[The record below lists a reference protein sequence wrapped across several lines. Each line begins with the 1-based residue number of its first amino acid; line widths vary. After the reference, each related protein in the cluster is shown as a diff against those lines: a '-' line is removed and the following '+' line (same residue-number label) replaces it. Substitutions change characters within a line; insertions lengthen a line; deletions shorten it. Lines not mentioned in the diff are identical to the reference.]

1 MSGRSHVLQQNFKWS
16 EFMTKDRFYIEDAGK
31 HDGQI
36 VTVRGWVYNKR
47 SSGKIKFLILRDG
60 TGLLQGGLFKG
71 ECTEEAFGEFEKLT
85 QESSIEVIGK
95 LRKEPR
101 SPGGFELGVQS
112 IKIVQVADPY
122 PISLK
127 EHGVEFLMEKRHL
140 WLRSQRQWAALR
152 VRSEIMRSI
161 QEFFDDR
168 GFVRFDAPILTPSS
182 CEGTSTLFSTP
193 YFDEKAFLTQS
204 GQLYGEV
211 GAMAFGKVYVFGPT
225 FRAEKSKT
233 RKHLTEFWMV
243 EPEVAFADLEDN
255 MLMGEQFIEHIVQ
268 SVLSR
273 KAPEL
278 KILER
283 DLTELENIKG
293 PFPRI
298 SYDEALKILEK
309 RGIALPWG
317 EDFGAPHETALGE
330 EFGKPVFVHHMPSD
344 IKAFY
349 FKQSDTVGGPAVSG
363 TGKYALGCDLIAPK
377 GYGEIIGGGQRE
389 ESAEVLQR
397 RIAEHGL
404 SEADYSWYL
413 DLRRFGSVPH
423 SGFGLGV
430 ERTVAWMTGV
440 EHVRETIPFPRML
453 NTLRP

>member
-1 MSGRSHVLQQNFKWS
+1 
-16 EFMTKDRFYIEDAGK
+16 MTPNRFYIEEAARF
-31 HDGQI
+31 DGQS
-36 VTVRGWVYNKR
+36 VTIRGWVYHKR
-47 SSGKIKFLILRDG
+47 SSGKIKFLVVRDG
-60 TGLLQGGLFKG
+60 TGTIQGVLVKG
-71 ECTEEAFGEFEKLT
+71 ECNEEAFQRFEQLT
-85 QESSIEVIGK
+85 QESSVEVIGK

-101 SPGGFELGVQS
+101 SPSGFELGVQD
-112 IKIVQVADPY
+112 IRIVQVAEAY
-122 PISLK
+122 PISPK
-127 EHGVEFLMEKRHL
+127 EHGVEFLMENRHL
-140 WLRSQRQWAALR
+140 WVRSQRQWAALR
-152 VRSEIMRSI
+152 VRAEIIRSV
-161 QEFFDDR
+161 QQFFDDR
-168 GFVRFDAPILTPSS
+168 GFIRFDAPVLTPSA

-193 YFDEKAFLTQS
+193 YFDEKAYLTQS

-211 GAMAFGKVYVFGPT
+211 GAMAFGKIYVFGPT

-243 EPEVAFADLEDN
+243 EPEVAYADLEDN
-255 MLMGEQFIEHIVQ
+255 MKLGEEFLEHIVQ

-273 KAPEL
+273 KAAEL

-283 DLTELENIKG
+283 DFSKLEAIRG

-298 SYDEALKILEK
+298 SYDEAVRVLEK
-309 RGIALPWG
+309 RGVGIPWG

-330 EFGKPVFVHHMPSD
+330 EFGKPVFVHHMPSQ

-349 FKQSDTVGGPAVSG
+349 FKQSDTVGGPGVEG
-363 TGKYALGCDLIAPK
+363 TGKYALGCDLIAPD

-389 ESAEVLQR
+389 ENVEVLKR

-404 SEADYSWYL
+404 NEKDYSWYL
-413 DLRRFGSVPH
+413 DLRRYGSVPH
-423 SGFGLGV
+423 SGFGLGI
-430 ERTVAWMTGV
+430 ERTVAWLTGV

>member
-1 MSGRSHVLQQNFKWS
+1 MSVK
-16 EFMTKDRFYIEDAGK
+16 RFYIEEASQYV
-31 HDGQI
+31 GQT
-36 VTVRGWVYNKR
+36 VTVKGWVYGKR
-47 SSGKIKFLILRDG
+47 SSGKIKFLTMRDG
-60 TGLLQGGLFKG
+60 TGLLQGVLFKG
-71 ECTEEAFGEFEKLT
+71 ECTDQAFEEFEKLT
-85 QESSIEVIGK
+85 QESSVEVTGA
-95 LRKEPR
+95 LRANPR
-101 SPGGFELGVQS
+101 GGFEMGVQS
-112 IKIVQVADPY
+112 FKLIGLADAY
-122 PISLK
+122 PISPK
-127 EHGVEFLMEKRHL
+127 EHGVEFLMEHRHL
-140 WLRSQRQWAALR
+140 WLRSQRQWAAIR
-152 VRSEIMRSI
+152 VRHEIMRSI
-161 QEFFDDR
+161 NEFFDKQ
-168 GFVRFDAPILTPSS
+168 GFIRFDAPILTPSA
-182 CEGTSTLFSTP
+182 CEGTSTLFGTN

-211 GAMAFGKVYVFGPT
+211 GAMAFGKIYVFGPT

-243 EPEVAFADLEDN
+243 EPEMAYYNLDDN
-255 MLMGEQFIEHIVQ
+255 MEMGEKFIEHIVQ
-268 SVLSR
+268 NVLANR
-273 KAPEL
+273 ATEL
-278 KILER
+278 KMLER
-283 DLTELENIKG
+283 DVKQLEGIKG

-298 SYDEALKILEK
+298 SYDESLKILEK
-309 RGIALPWG
+309 RGVALPWG

-330 EFGKPVFVHHMPSD
+330 EFGGKPVWVHHMPSQ

-349 FKQSDTVGGPAVSG
+349 FKQSDSVGGPGVTG
-363 TGKYALGCDLIAPK
+363 TGKYALGCDLIAPF

-389 ESAEVLQR
+389 ESAEVLKQ

-404 SEADYSWYL
+404 NEKDYSWYM

>member
-1 MSGRSHVLQQNFKWS
+1 
-16 EFMTKDRFYIEDAGK
+16 MTPNRFYINEASQHEGK
-31 HDGQI
+31 T

-47 SSGKIKFLILRDG
+47 SSGKIKFMVLRDG
-60 TGLLQGGLFKG
+60 TGLMQSIFFKG
-71 ECTEEAFGEFEKLT
+71 ECEEASFEEFEKLT
-85 QESSIEVIGK
+85 QESSVEVTGVI
-95 LRKEPR
+95 RKEPR
-101 SPGGFELGVQS
+101 SPGGYELGARTL
-112 IKIVQVADPY
+112 KIVSVAEPY

-127 EHGVEFLMEKRHL
+127 EHGVEFLMENRHL
-140 WLRSQRQWAALR
+140 WVRSQRQWAALR
-152 VRSEIMRSI
+152 VRSEIFRAI
-161 QEFFDDR
+161 QEFFDNQ
-168 GFVRFDAPILTPSS
+168 GFVRFDAPILTPSA
-182 CEGTSTLFSTP
+182 CEGTSTLFGTQ

-211 GAMAFGKVYVFGPT
+211 GAMAFGKIYVFGPT

-243 EPEVAFADLEDN
+243 EPEMAFYDLEDN
-255 MLMGEQFIEHIVQ
+255 MLMGEKFIEHIVQ
-268 SVLSR
+268 SVLDKR
-273 KAPEL
+273 APEL

-283 DLTELENIKG
+283 DLTKLQSIKG
-293 PFPRI
+293 PFPRL
-298 SYDEALKILEK
+298 SYDEALKVLEK
-309 RGIALPWG
+309 KGVSIPWG

-330 EFGKPVFVHHMPSD
+330 EFGKPVFVHHMPSQ

-349 FKQSDTVGGPAVSG
+349 FKQSDTVGGPAVTG
-363 TGKYALGCDLIAPK
+363 TGKYALGCDLIAPD

-389 ESAEVLQR
+389 ESAEVLKN
-397 RIAEHGL
+397 RIDEHGL
-404 SEADYSWYL
+404 SQKDYSWYL

>member
-1 MSGRSHVLQQNFKWS
+1 
-16 EFMTKDRFYIEDAGK
+16 MTPNRFYIEDASKFDGK
-31 HDGQI
+31 V
-36 VTVRGWVYNKR
+36 VTVRGWVYQKR
-47 SSGKIKFLILRDG
+47 SSGKIKFLIMRDG
-60 TGLLQGGLFKG
+60 TGIMQGVLFAG
-71 ECTEEAFGEFEKLT
+71 ESPAEAFDLFEKLT
-85 QESSIEVIGK
+85 QESSVEVTGII
-95 LRKEPR
+95 RAAPR
-101 SPGGFELGVQS
+101 QPGGYEMGIQS
-112 IKIVQVADPY
+112 LRLVNLAEPY
-122 PISLK
+122 PITPK
-127 EHGVEFLMEKRHL
+127 EHGVEFLMEHRHL
-140 WLRSQRQWAALR
+140 WLRSQKQWAAIR
-152 VRSEIMRSI
+152 VRHEIIRSI
-161 QEFFDDR
+161 HEFFDNR
-168 GFVRFDAPILTPSS
+168 GFIRFDAPILTPSA
-182 CEGTSTLFSTP
+182 CEGTSTLFGTN

-243 EPEVAFADLEDN
+243 EPEVAYADLEDN
-255 MLMGEQFIEHIVQ
+255 MALGEAFIEHIVQ

-273 KAPEL
+273 RAPEL

-283 DLTELENIKG
+283 DLTKLEAIRG

-298 SYDEALKILEK
+298 SYDEALKVLEK
-309 RGIALPWG
+309 RGLALPWG

-330 EFGKPVFVHHMPSD
+330 EFGKPVFVHHMPSE

-349 FKQSDTVGGPAVSG
+349 FKQSDMVGGPAVSG
-363 TGKYALGCDLIAPK
+363 TGKYALGCDLIAPD

-389 ESAEVLQR
+389 ENTDVLKR
-397 RIAEHGL
+397 RIAEHNL
-404 SEADYSWYL
+404 SEADYNWYL

-440 EHVRETIPFPRML
+440 EHVRETIPFPRMM

>member
-1 MSGRSHVLQQNFKWS
+1 
-16 EFMTKDRFYIEDAGK
+16 MTTETTGTGMAPSRFFIEDASK

-36 VTVRGWVYNKR
+36 VTVKGWVYNKR

-60 TGLLQGGLFKG
+60 TGLMQGILFKG
-71 ECTEEAFGEFEKLT
+71 ECEESAFEEFEKLT
-85 QESSIEVIGK
+85 QESSVEVTGLI
-95 LRKEPR
+95 RKEPR
-101 SPGGFELGVQS
+101 SAGGYELGVRS
-112 IKIVQVADPY
+112 IRIVQLADAY
-122 PISLK
+122 PISPK
-127 EHGVEFLMEKRHL
+127 EHGVEFLMDNRHL
-140 WLRSQRQWAALR
+140 WLRSQKQWAAIR
-152 VRSEIMRSI
+152 VRSEIMRAI
-161 QEFFDDR
+161 HEFFEQR
-168 GFVRFDAPILTPSS
+168 GFIRFDAPILTPSS
-182 CEGTSTLFSTP
+182 CEGTSNLFATP
-193 YFDEKAFLTQS
+193 YFDETAYLTQS

-243 EPEVAFADLEDN
+243 EPEVAFMDLQEN
-255 MLMGEQFIEHIVQ
+255 MVLGEQFIQHIVQ
-268 SVLSR
+268 SVLANR
-273 KAPEL
+273 GNEL

-283 DLTELENIKG
+283 DLTELEKIKA

-309 RGIALPWG
+309 RGCPIPWG

-330 EFGKPVFVHHMPSD
+330 EFGSPVWVHHMPSQ

-349 FKQSDTVGGPAVSG
+349 FKQSDEVGGPGVQG

-389 ESAEVLQR
+389 ENSEVLKR

-404 SEADYSWYL
+404 AESDYSWYL

-423 SGFGLGV
+423 AGFGLGV

-453 NTLRP
+453 NTLKP

>member
-1 MSGRSHVLQQNFKWS
+1 MSEAK
-16 EFMTKDRFYIEDAGK
+16 RFYIADAGQ
-31 HDGQI
+31 HDGEV
-36 VTVRGWVYNKR
+36 VTIKGWIYNVR
-47 SSGKIKFLILRDG
+47 SSGKVKFVVLRDG
-60 TGLLQGGLFKG
+60 TGLMQGVLFKG
-71 ECTEEAFGEFEKLT
+71 ECSEEAFQEFEKLT
-85 QESSIEVIGK
+85 QESSVEVIGK

-112 IKIVQVADPY
+112 IKIVQVAEAY
-122 PISLK
+122 PITPK
-127 EHGVEFLMEKRHL
+127 EHGVEFLMDNRHL

-152 VRSEIMRSI
+152 VRSTVMFSI
-161 QEFFDDR
+161 QEFFEKE
-168 GFVRFDAPILTPSS
+168 GFIRFDAPILTPSS

-193 YFDEKAFLTQS
+193 YFDETAFLTQS

-211 GAMAFGKVYVFGPT
+211 GAMAFGKIYVFGPT

-243 EPEVAFADLEDN
+243 EPEVAYADLYDN
-255 MLMGEQFIEHIVQ
+255 MTLGERFIEHIAQ
-268 SVLSR
+268 SVLEKR
-273 KAPEL
+273 APEL

-283 DLTELENIKG
+283 DISKLEVLRG

-298 SYDEALKILEK
+298 SYDEALKILER
-309 RGIALPWG
+309 RGVGIPWG

-330 EFGKPVFVHHMPSD
+330 EFGKPVFVHHMPAQ

-349 FKQSDTVGGPAVSG
+349 FKQSDTVGGPAVTG
-363 TGKYALGCDLIAPK
+363 TGKYALGCDLIAPD

-389 ESAEVLQR
+389 ESVEVLKR

-404 SEADYSWYL
+404 SEQDYSWYL

-423 SGFGLGV
+423 SGFGLGI

>member
-1 MSGRSHVLQQNFKWS
+1 
-16 EFMTKDRFYIEDAGK
+16 MTSDRFYIENADQF
-31 HDGQI
+31 DGQI
-36 VTVRGWVYNKR
+36 VTVRGWVFNKR

-60 TGLLQGGLFKG
+60 TGLLQGVLFKG
-71 ECTEEAFGEFEKLT
+71 ECSEEAFNVFETLT
-85 QESSIEVIGK
+85 QESSVEVTGK

-101 SPGGFELGVQS
+101 SPGGYEMGIQS
-112 IKIVQVADPY
+112 IKSVHIAEPY
-122 PISLK
+122 PISPK
-127 EHGVEFLMEKRHL
+127 EHGVEFLMENRHL
-140 WLRSQRQWAALR
+140 WVRSQRQWAALR
-152 VRSEIMRSI
+152 VRAEIIRSI
-161 QEFFDDR
+161 QEFFDNR
-168 GFVRFDAPILTPSS
+168 GFIRFDAPILTPSA
-182 CEGTSTLFSTP
+182 CEGTSTLFGTQ
-193 YFDEKAFLTQS
+193 YFEEKAFLTQS
-204 GQLYGEV
+204 GQLYGEA

-243 EPEVAFADLEDN
+243 EPEVAYADLEDN
-255 MLMGEQFIEHIVQ
+255 MLLGEKFIEHIVQ
-268 SVLSR
+268 SVLAR
-273 KAPEL
+273 RQPEL

-283 DLTELENIKG
+283 DLAKLESIRG

-317 EDFGAPHETALGE
+317 EDFGAPHESALGE
-330 EFGKPVFVHHMPSD
+330 EFGKPVFVHHMPSQ

-349 FKQSDTVGGPAVSG
+349 FKQSDSVGGPGVTG
-363 TGKYALGCDLIAPK
+363 TGRYALGCDLIAPD

-389 ESAEVLQR
+389 EDVQVLKR

-404 SEADYSWYL
+404 KEEDYSWYL
-413 DLRRFGSVPH
+413 DLRRYGSVPH
-423 SGFGLGV
+423 SGFGLGI

>member
-1 MSGRSHVLQQNFKWS
+1 MKLKISEMGAHV
-16 EFMTKDRFYIEDAGK
+16 
-31 HDGQI
+31 GQD
-36 VTVRGWVYNKR
+36 VTLFGWVYQKR

-60 TGLLQGGLFKG
+60 SGLLQCVYFKG
-71 ECTEEAFGEFEKLT
+71 ECSEKAFEDFEKLT
-85 QESSIEVIGK
+85 QESSVKVTGTV
-95 LRKEPR
+95 RANPR
-101 SPGGFELGVQS
+101 QPGVYELGAKDLEILS
-112 IKIVQVADPY
+112 IADAY
-122 PISLK
+122 PISPK
-127 EHGVEFLMEKRHL
+127 DHGVEFLMENRHL
-140 WLRSQRQWAALR
+140 WIRSQRQWAALR
-152 VRSEIMRSI
+152 VRAEIMRAI
-161 QEFFDDR
+161 CEFFDKR
-168 GFVRFDAPILTPSS
+168 GFIRFDAPVLTPSA
-182 CEGTSTLFSTP
+182 CEGTSTLFETE
-193 YFDEKAFLTQS
+193 YFEEKAYLTQS

-211 GAMAFGKVYVFGPT
+211 GAMAFGNIYVFGPT

-243 EPEVAFADLEDN
+243 EPEMAFCDLNEN
-255 MLMGEQFIEHIVQ
+255 MEVGEKFIEHIVQ
-268 SVLSR
+268 SVLANR
-273 KAPEL
+273 APEL

-283 DLTELENIKG
+283 DLSKLEAIKG

-309 RGIALPWG
+309 RGVAIPWG

-330 EFGKPVFVHHMPSD
+330 EFGKPVFVHHMPAQ

-349 FKQSDTVGGPAVSG
+349 FKQCDEIGGPAS
-363 TGKYALGCDLIAPK
+363 TANGKYALGCDLIAPD
-377 GYGEIIGGGQRE
+377 GYGEVIGGGQRE
-389 ESAEVLQR
+389 ESAEVLKR

-404 SEADYSWYL
+404 NESDYSWYL

>member
-1 MSGRSHVLQQNFKWS
+1 MSQ
-16 EFMTKDRFYIEDAGK
+16 RFYIEDASK
-31 HDGQI
+31 HDGEV
-36 VTVRGWVYNKR
+36 VTIKGWVYSKR
-47 SSGKIKFLILRDG
+47 SSGKVKFLQLRDG
-60 TGLLQGGLFKG
+60 TGLMQGILFKG
-71 ECTEEAFGEFEKLT
+71 ECTEEAFNDFEKLT
-85 QESSIEVIGK
+85 QESSLEVTGK

-101 SPGGFELGVQS
+101 SPGGFELGIQS
-112 IKIVQVADPY
+112 VKIVAIAEPY
-122 PISLK
+122 PITPK
-127 EHGVEFLMEKRHL
+127 EHGVEFLMEHRHL

-152 VRSEIMRSI
+152 VRSEIMRAVN
-161 QEFFDDR
+161 EFFDKQ
-168 GFVRFDAPILTPSS
+168 GFIRFDAPILTPSA
-182 CEGTSTLFSTP
+182 CEGTSTLFSTN

-243 EPEVAFADLEDN
+243 EPEVAFNDLYDN
-255 MLMGEQFIEHIVQ
+255 MDLGEAFIEHIVQ
-268 SVLSR
+268 TVLANR
-273 KAPEL
+273 APEL

-283 DLTELENIKG
+283 DLSKLELIKG

-298 SYDEALKILEK
+298 SYDEALKVLEK
-309 RGIALPWG
+309 RGLVLAWG

-330 EFGKPVFVHHMPSD
+330 EFTKPVFVHHMPAQ

-349 FKQSDTVGGPAVSG
+349 FKQSDTVGGPAVHA
-363 TGKYALGCDLIAPK
+363 GKYALGCDLIAPD

-389 ESAEVLQR
+389 ESADVLKQ
-397 RIAEHGL
+397 RIAEHEL
-404 SEADYSWYL
+404 SEADYSWYM
-413 DLRRFGSVPH
+413 DLRKFGSVPH
-423 SGFGLGV
+423 SGFGLGI

>member
-1 MSGRSHVLQQNFKWS
+1 MSEMN
-16 EFMTKDRFYIEDAGK
+16 RFYIEDAGK
-31 HDGQI
+31 HEGQV
-36 VTVRGWVYNKR
+36 VTVRGWVYQKR

-60 TGLLQGGLFKG
+60 TGLMQSIFFKG
-71 ECTEEAFGEFEKLT
+71 ECEEAAFEAAEHLT
-85 QESSIEVIGK
+85 QESSVEVTGK
-95 LRKEPR
+95 IRKEPR
-101 SPGGFELGVQS
+101 SPGGYELGAQSLRVVQT
-112 IKIVQVADPY
+112 AEPF
-122 PISLK
+122 PITPK
-127 EHGVEFLMEKRHL
+127 EHGVEFLMEHRHL
-140 WLRSQRQWAALR
+140 WLRSQRQWAATR
-152 VRSEIMRSI
+152 VRSEIMFAI
-161 QEFFDDR
+161 EEFFHQR
-168 GFVRFDAPILTPSS
+168 GFIRFDAPILTPSS
-182 CEGTSTLFSTP
+182 CEGTSTLFQTP

-211 GAMAFGKVYVFGPT
+211 GAHAFGKIYVFGPT

-243 EPEVAFADLEDN
+243 EPEVAYADLGDA
-255 MLMGEQFIEHIVQ
+255 MALGESFLEHIVQ
-268 SVLSR
+268 TVLSR
-273 KAPEL
+273 RAPEL

-283 DLTELENIKG
+283 DIAKLEAIRG

-298 SYDEALKILEK
+298 SYDEALKVLEK
-309 RGIALPWG
+309 RGVALPWG

-330 EFGKPVFVHHMPSD
+330 EFGKPVFVHHMPAQ

-349 FKQSDTVGGPAVSG
+349 FKQSDTVGGPASTG
-363 TGKYALGCDLIAPK
+363 TGKYALGCDLIAPD

-389 ESAEVLQR
+389 ENVDVLRR

-404 SEADYSWYL
+404 KESDYSWYL
-413 DLRRFGSVPH
+413 DLRRYGSVPH

-430 ERTVAWMTGV
+430 ERTVAWLTGV

>member
-1 MSGRSHVLQQNFKWS
+1 
-16 EFMTKDRFYIEDAGK
+16 MTSTRFYIENASK
-31 HDGQI
+31 FDGQV
-36 VTVRGWVYNKR
+36 VTIRGWVYNKR
-47 SSGKIKFLILRDG
+47 SSGKIKFLVLRDG
-60 TGLLQGGLFKG
+60 TGLMQGVLFKG
-71 ECTEEAFGEFEKLT
+71 ECSEEAFNDFKKLT
-85 QESSIEVIGK
+85 QESSVEATGVI
-95 LRKEPR
+95 RSAPR
-101 SPGGFELGVQS
+101 QPGGFEMGIQS
-112 IKIVQVADPY
+112 LKIVQVADAY
-122 PISLK
+122 PISPK
-127 EHGVEFLMEKRHL
+127 EHGVEFLMENRHL
-140 WLRSQRQWAALR
+140 WLRSQRQWAAMR
-152 VRSEIMRSI
+152 VRAEILRSI
-161 QEFFDDR
+161 NEFFDTR
-168 GFVRFDAPILTPSS
+168 GFIRFDAPILTPSA
-182 CEGTSTLFSTP
+182 CEGTSTLFGTQ
-193 YFDEKAFLTQS
+193 YFDEKAYLTQS

-211 GAMAFGKVYVFGPT
+211 GAMAFGKIYVFGPT

-243 EPEVAFADLEDN
+243 EPEVAFADLNDN
-255 MLMGEQFIEHIVQ
+255 MALGEQFIEHIVQ
-268 SVLSR
+268 NVLAHR
-273 KAPEL
+273 APEL

-283 DLTELENIKG
+283 DLAKLEGIKG

-309 RGIALPWG
+309 RGVGIPWG

-330 EFGKPVFVHHMPSD
+330 EFGKPVFVHHMPSQ

-349 FKQSDTVGGPAVSG
+349 FKQSDTVGGPGVTG
-363 TGKYALGCDLIAPK
+363 TGKYALGCDLIAPD

-389 ESAEVLQR
+389 ESAEVLKR